1 MDSMTTQTGLRLPQP
16 LPFPSTMLT
25 PEIAADIA
33 AHTARLMNGEIA
45 APGSEESD
53 IHLAVKSHDV
63 ARVSRILDADRRLHR
78 RESRLVRSKVYPVYP
93 GNTVPG
99 DDVAYEPID
108 VVWNARDIP
117 GSIETLE
124 TLVRFGATP
133 NTERNALRE
142 MLYRINHQNMMGP
155 HDHSSIVTYVE
166 VLIQHGCDVRS
177 FPSIMWVLRNCG
189 MTVRVMHELVKV
201 LLDAGADPNAAF
213 APSGIAQYDT
223 GFLLSEISPTY
234 PLHQATRYGRVDI
247 VRTLLDGGADPHVR
261 DAITDMKALHWAR
274 HRAMLCERLAH
285 PTATHDAT
293 TLLTMFEKLE

>member
-1 MDSMTTQTGLRLPQP
+1 
-16 LPFPSTMLT
+16 MLT

-33 AHTARLMNGEIA
+33 ARTARLMSGEI

-63 ARVSRILDADRRLHR
+63 ARVGRILDADRRLHR
-78 RESRLVRSKVYPVYP
+78 RESRLVRSKVCTMP
-93 GNTVPG
+93 G
-99 DDVAYEPID
+99 DVAYEPID

-124 TLVRFGATP
+124 TLVRFRATP

-142 MLYRINHQNMMGP
+142 MLYRIDHQNIMGP

-189 MTVRVMHELVKV
+189 ITARIMHELVKV

-223 GFLLSEISPTY
+223 GCLLSEISPTY

-274 HRAMLCERLAH
+274 HRAMLCERLSLN
-285 PTATHDAT
+285 PDFHDAT
-293 TLLTMFEKLE
+293 TLLTMFENLE